1 VELLGG
7 GVMITVLCLMGL
19 LGLGGLVG
27 LGLILLKLGVIGS
40 YWLKGEEPG
49 DEIGDYQLDQS
60 REAIGDGKTGFSRN
74 DASTK

>member
-7 GVMITVLCLMGL
+7 GVLTVVLCLVGL

-27 LGLILLKLGVIGS
+27 LGIILLKLGVIGS
-40 YWLKGEEPG
+40 YWLEGEEPG

-60 REAIGDGKTGFSRN
+60 REAIEDGKTGFSRN
-74 DASTK
+74 DAPQK